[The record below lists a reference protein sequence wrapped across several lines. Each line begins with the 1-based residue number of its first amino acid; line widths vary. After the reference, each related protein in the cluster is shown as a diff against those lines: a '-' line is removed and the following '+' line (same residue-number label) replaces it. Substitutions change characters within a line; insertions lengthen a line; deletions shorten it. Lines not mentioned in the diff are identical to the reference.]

1 MRESRDIFL
10 VLFKTVRNVLFP
22 VALLVNNL
30 ALAHDGLRII
40 ILVGQSRAEDKE
52 HYKSEPEHHETCIFI
67 LEEIDLHDVKC
78 REHSDHQRRN
88 RQAHSDDSEH
98 ADLPAVHQLL
108 VTIGDDLFLENLL
121 QAASGHRR
129 HRYGKYGILRSD
141 LLGCLAG
148 SVRFA
153 ALALRGKC
161 GRALVS
167 SIFGSALLLLKL
179 IVHGLATGL
188 GKCCGCRTGCC
199 SCCRSCNGLR
209 RFARG
214 IRRCCGCFRCRLRGL
229 CHGLCRIC
237 DTGYFFRRVCG
248 AGHLF
253 RCTGNF
259 LRNLFGRCCQV
270 RSTGCLFRALFF
282 IIDIE
287 PAAEHFGN
295 RTVGRLRRRRLHRSV
310 KEAVVRRS
318 VGDLRLAGIRLLDR
332 VFRAVQQA
340 ALCKQLSKRL
350 LLTGIFL
357 FGSLVLNNLNR
368 GFSGN
373 LRRTHGNVF
382 SRFLRAEPGSLG
394 FLHINSGLL
403 GHLRI
408 SRGFLRRLLSALA
421 DLADKVHFLF
431 KGRTVGSH
439 LGNPAIGFV
448 NRLGTVKYLGNRLL
462 NRRFRLSDLL
472 RSLVLLRSLL
482 RRTEKCPVDCL
493 AVRLRFR
500 SAGLLACGLV
510 IRISLAGSFLVR
522 ISCPAYFRLI
532 GIVKR
537 QCEEQDRHEISGHLD
552 QF

>member
-52 HYKSEPEHHETCIFI
+52 HYKSEAEHHETCIFI
-67 LEEIDLHDVKC
+67 LEEINLHDVKC
-78 REHSDHQRRN
+78 REHSDHQRRY

-108 VTIGDDLFLENLL
+108 ITIGDDLFLENLL
-121 QAASGHRR
+121 QEASGHRR
-129 HRYGKYGILRSD
+129 HRYGKYGILCSD

-153 ALALRGKC
+153 ALALCGKC
-161 GRALVS
+161 GCALVS

-199 SCCRSCNGLR
+199 SCCRSRNSLR
-209 RFARG
+209 RFARA

-229 CHGLCRIC
+229 CHGLCRIR
-237 DTGYFFRRVCG
+237 DTGYFFSRVCG

-259 LRNLFGRCCQV
+259 LSNLFGRCSQVRRTGCQV
-270 RSTGCLFRALFF
+270 TALFF

-287 PAAEHFGN
+287 PTAEHFGN
-295 RTVGRLRRRRLHRSV
+295 RTVGRLLRRCLHRSV

-318 VGDLRLAGIRLLDR
+318 VCDLRLAGIRLLDR
-332 VFRAVQQA
+332 IFRAVQQA
-340 ALCKQLSKRL
+340 ALRKQLSQRL

-357 FGSLVLNNLNR
+357 FGSLVLDNLNR

-373 LRRTHGNVF
+373 RRRRHGNI
-382 SRFLRAEPGSLG
+382 SPLFLRCELG
-394 FLHINSGLL
+394 FFG
-403 GHLRI
+403 
-408 SRGFLRRLLSALA
+408 RLVLALA
-421 DLADKVHFLF
+421 DLADKVHFLL

-448 NRLGTVKYLGNRLL
+448 NRLGTVKYFSNRLL

-482 RRTEKCPVDCL
+482 RRTEKCPVDSL
-493 AVRLRFR
+493 AV
-500 SAGLLACGLV
+500 
-510 IRISLAGSFLVR
+510 
-522 ISCPAYFRLI
+522 
-532 GIVKR
+532 
-537 QCEEQDRHEISGHLD
+537 
-552 QF
+552 